1 MTGHE
6 QTFQQTLTRF
16 GHDRTKQLHY
26 AETKIQRRLVLLYL
40 QNRLHRAT
48 RHTDWRKSISL
59 QVCKRADKAGLR
71 CLTETGRSRRQF
83 ELLEVTGQHDH
94 EHNAPAAWH
103 LAKSWLCPYGQYVDP
118 GILAPCRG
126 STVSHWSRTVFRLP
140 GRRAGGRQ
148 RLRQQKQYCL
158 RASGAQTT
166 ADTSLTRSRRP
177 YCIDWEFSTWTF
189 KIHKIRIFDL
199 PYWLTYELELGI

>member
-48 RHTDWRKSISL
+48 RHSDWRKSISL
-59 QVCKRADKAGLR
+59 QVCKRADKAGPR

-83 ELLEVTGQHDH
+83 ELLEVTGQHDDEQRTSCMASGKIMTVSLRSVRGPRH
-94 EHNAPAAWH
+94 FSTMPGFHGQSLVPYSISVTRQASGRATEAASTETI
-103 LAKSWLCPYGQYVDP
+103 LPP
-118 GILAPCRG
+118 GIGRTNNSRHISNA
-126 STVSHWSRTVFRLP
+126 VSQTLLH
-140 GRRAGGRQ
+140 
-148 RLRQQKQYCL
+148 RLRSQYL
-158 RASGAQTT
+158 
-166 ADTSLTRSRRP
+166 DV
-177 YCIDWEFSTWTF
+177 
-189 KIHKIRIFDL
+189 
-199 PYWLTYELELGI
+199 